1 VVRLFLEP
9 KQFSGESTAQLKPEQ
24 LHYLRKV
31 LRFRPGDFCVVLN
44 GLGKAWQGVFDGE
57 SIVLK
62 VLQEPPGYELPVRVK
77 IACAVPKGDRW
88 EWLLQKAVELGA
100 MEIVPLQTE
109 RSVVKPQVEKLVR
122 WQAIVCEAAEQC
134 ERAVLPQVLAPITFA
149 DFLTQGVL
157 GKALICTARGERP
170 SLLSQR
176 TTEPLTV
183 LSGPE
188 GGFSATEIAQARSAG
203 FQMVSLGQRIL
214 RAETAP
220 LVALSWIG
228 TWFEGDGW
236 V

>member
-1 VVRLFLEP
+1 MVRLFLEP
-9 KQFSGESTAQLKPEQ
+9 KQFSGESAASLTPEQ

-31 LRFRPGDFCVVLN
+31 LRFRPGDFCVVLD
-44 GLGKAWQGVFDGE
+44 GLGKAWKGIFDGE
-57 SIVLK
+57 SLVLEA
-62 VLQEPPGYELPVRVK
+62 LQESPGYELPIRVK
-77 IACAVPKGDRW
+77 LACAVPKGERW

-100 MEIVPLQTE
+100 TEIVPLQTE
-109 RSVVKPQVEKLVR
+109 RSVVKPQIEKLTR
-122 WQAIVCEAAEQC
+122 WQTILREAAEQC
-134 ERAVLPQVLAPITFA
+134 ERAILPQMLLPMTFT
-149 DFLTQGVL
+149 DFLAQGVT
-157 GKALICTARGERP
+157 GKGLICTARGERP

-188 GGFSATEIAQARSAG
+188 GGFSATEIAQAQAAR
-203 FQMVSLGQRIL
+203 FQSVSLGQRIL

>member
-31 LRFRPGDFCVVLN
+31 LRFQPGDFCVVLN

-57 SIVLK
+57 GIALK
-62 VLQEPPGYELPVRVK
+62 ELQEPPGYELPVCVK
-77 IACAVPKGDRW
+77 LACAVPKGDRW

-100 MEIVPLQTE
+100 TQIVPLQTE
-109 RSVVKPQVEKLVR
+109 RSVVKPQVGKLGR
-122 WQAIVCEAAEQC
+122 WQSIVCEAAEQC
-134 ERAVLPQVLAPITFA
+134 ERAVLPQVLAPITFTN
-149 DFLTQGVL
+149 FLTQGVL

-188 GGFSATEIAQARSAG
+188 GGFSATEIAQAEAAG
-203 FQMVSLGQRIL
+203 FQSVSLGQRIL

-228 TWFEGDGW
+228 AWFEGDGW

>member
-1 VVRLFLEP
+1 VVRLFLGS
-9 KQFSGESTAQLKPEQ
+9 KQFSGESAAYLKPEQ

-57 SIVLK
+57 GIVLK
-62 VLQEPPGYELPVRVK
+62 ALQEPPGYELPVHVK
-77 IACAVPKGDRW
+77 LACAVPKGDRW
-88 EWLLQKAVELGA
+88 EWFLQKAVELGV

-109 RSVVKPQVEKLVR
+109 RSVVKPQAEKLGR

-149 DFLTQGVL
+149 DFLTQRAI
-157 GKALICTARGERP
+157 GKALICTARGEHP

-176 TTEPLTV
+176 TTAPLTV

-188 GGFSATEIAQARSAG
+188 GGFSATEIAQAHSVG
-203 FQMVSLGQRIL
+203 FQTVSLGKRIL

-228 TWFEGDGW
+228 TWFEGDG
-236 V
+236 

>member
-1 VVRLFLEP
+1 MVRLFFEP
-9 KQFSGESTAQLKPEQ
+9 KQFSGEATVSLTPDQ

-31 LRFRPGDFCVVLN
+31 LRFRPGDFCVALD

-57 SIVLK
+57 RLALET
-62 VLQEPPGYELPVRVK
+62 LQESPGYELPISVK
-77 IACAVPKGDRW
+77 LACAVPKGERW

-100 MEIVPLQTE
+100 TEIVPLQTE
-109 RSVVKPQVEKLVR
+109 RSVVKPQVEKLTR
-122 WQAIVCEAAEQC
+122 WQSIVREAAEQC
-134 ERAVLPQVLAPITFA
+134 ERAILPQVLVPMTFT
-149 DFLTQGVL
+149 DFLAQGFPEK
-157 GKALICTARGERP
+157 GLICTARGERP

-188 GGFSATEIAQARSAG
+188 GGFSATEIAQAQVAG
-203 FQMVSLGQRIL
+203 FQSVSLGQRIL

-228 TWFEGDGW
+228 TWFEAGGW

>member
-1 VVRLFLEP
+1 MVRLFLEP
-9 KQFSGESTAQLKPEQ
+9 KQFSGESATTLTPDQ

-31 LRFRPGDFCVVLN
+31 LRFRPGDFCVVLD
-44 GLGKAWQGVFDGE
+44 GLGKAWRGVFDGE
-57 SIVLK
+57 RLALEA
-62 VLQEPPGYELPVRVK
+62 LQESPGYELPISVK
-77 IACAVPKGDRW
+77 LACAVPKGERW

-100 MEIVPLQTE
+100 TEIVPLQTE
-109 RSVVKPQVEKLVR
+109 RSVVKPQVEKLTR
-122 WQAIVCEAAEQC
+122 WQAILREAAEQC
-134 ERAVLPQVLAPITFA
+134 ERAILPQVLAPMTLA
-149 DFLTQGVL
+149 DFLAQGVM
-157 GKALICTARGERP
+157 GKGLICTARGERP

-188 GGFSATEIAQARSAG
+188 GGFSATEIAQAQVAG
-203 FQMVSLGQRIL
+203 FQCVSLGQRIL

-228 TWFEGDGW
+228 AWFEGDGW